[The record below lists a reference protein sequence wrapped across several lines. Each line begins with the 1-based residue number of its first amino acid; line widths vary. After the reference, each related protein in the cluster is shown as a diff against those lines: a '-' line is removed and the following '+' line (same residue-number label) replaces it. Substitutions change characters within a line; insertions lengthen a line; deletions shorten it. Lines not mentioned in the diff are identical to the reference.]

1 MQREKD
7 REYLKSELPAGAIES
22 YGIGES
28 SSAGFGLSK
37 PAAKTTIGDLF
48 RKYNIW
54 FEQKSWN

>member
-37 PAAKTTIGDLF
+37 PAAKTTIGYLF
-48 RKYNIW
+48 RKYNI
-54 FEQKSWN
+54 